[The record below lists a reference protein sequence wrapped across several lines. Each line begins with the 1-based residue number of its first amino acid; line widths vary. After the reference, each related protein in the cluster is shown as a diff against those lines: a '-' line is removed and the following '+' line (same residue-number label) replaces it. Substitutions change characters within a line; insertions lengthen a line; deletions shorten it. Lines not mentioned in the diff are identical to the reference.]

1 MDYLL
6 YWQPNAHVL
15 ISLVAALI
23 PALVGS
29 YAWQR
34 RGRPGAAALAI
45 LMWLFAI
52 WGFLYL
58 AELGMQST
66 EAVDALYEVRSAV
79 FLGVAPL

>member
-1 MDYLL
+1 MDYL

-15 ISLVAALI
+15 ISLVATLI
-23 PALVGS
+23 PVVVGS

-34 RGRPGAAALAI
+34 RGKPGAAALAV

-52 WGFLYL
+52 WGFLYV
-58 AELGMQST
+58 AELGMQSAA
-66 EAVDALYEVRSAV
+66 AVETLYEVRSAV